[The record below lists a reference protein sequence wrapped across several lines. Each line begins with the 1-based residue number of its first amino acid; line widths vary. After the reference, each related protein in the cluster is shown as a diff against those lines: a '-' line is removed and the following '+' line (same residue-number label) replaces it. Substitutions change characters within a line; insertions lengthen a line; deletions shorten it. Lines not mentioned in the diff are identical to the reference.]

1 MADSLHQIEIHTDAH
16 TLYQAINSDSGIK
29 SWWTPLCHMAQKEGD
44 NCRIS
49 YESLRLILFAQ
60 KLLPQKRAFWVCL
73 DGPQDWL
80 GTELWWE
87 IEQLGPKLCRLDFK
101 HMNWQRDDGLFPQA
115 NSMWGNLLNKL
126 KDYCECQAIPEP
138 IHRPLMEAIS

>member
-1 MADSLHQIEIHTDAH
+1 MADSLHQIEIHTDAR
-16 TLYQAINSDSGIK
+16 TLYQAITSDAGIK
-29 SWWTPLCHMAQKEGD
+29 TWWTPLCYMAQQEGD

-49 YESLRLILFAQ
+49 YESMRLILFAQ
-60 KLLPQKRAFWVCL
+60 KLLPQKRVFWVCL

-87 IEQLGPKLCRLDFK
+87 IKQLGPKLCRLDFK
-101 HMNWQRDDGLFPQA
+101 HMNWSRDDGLFPQA

-126 KDYCECQAIPEP
+126 KDYCECQVLPEP
-138 IHRPLMEAIS
+138 IHRPLMEVVS